1 MYGYNL
7 YENLEKKYNDVEQ
20 YTVDVEGLF
29 KDWILFQQL
38 VKT

>member
-7 YENLEKKYNDVEQ
+7 YENLEKKYNDVEL
-20 YTVDVEGLF
+20 YTVEGLF